1 MCKNY
6 RIGKIKM
13 PKYSGSYRVASKR
26 EFEESNKEYKK
37 SLDEYTR
44 LHRRIPVKKQ
54 YSVKV
59 AHILCVFAV
68 FFIIWFI
75 DFTSNPDNNSLALIN
90 PNSNLQTFKLVIDNT
105 RDDFG
110 NDKLKP
116 KDGNKFFY
124 VYTTLEN
131 LSNINQNVDCKYF
144 TLTCDDGST
153 FKPINSESELEFSS
167 DLSPHSSFS
176 KELIFEVPKNYY
188 GDIRLEF
195 NNSSF

>member
-1 MCKNY
+1 MYKNY
-6 RIGKIKM
+6 KIGKDGM
-13 PKYSGSYRVASKR
+13 PKYNGSYRVAPERRFEGSSEEWKKR
-26 EFEESNKEYKK
+26 LNG
-37 SLDEYTR
+37 DTR
-44 LHRRIPVKKQ
+44 LRRRKPVKKQ

-59 AHILCVFAV
+59 IHVLCVFAV
-68 FFIIWFI
+68 FFVIWFI

-90 PNSNLQTFKLVIDNT
+90 SNSNLQTFKLVINNT
-105 RDDFG
+105 RDDLG

-131 LSNINQNVDCKYF
+131 LSNINQHVDCKYF
-144 TLTCDDGST
+144 TLKCDDGST
-153 FKPINSESELEFSS
+153 FKPINLESQLGTSS

-176 KELIFEVPKNYY
+176 QELIFEVPANYY

-195 NNSSF
+195 NNSNF